1 MYPILFVESAT
12 SFNTNGIGRLS
23 DALSCKVTEQR
34 NGIYELEMSYQMYG
48 QHYSD
53 IGLRKII
60 VAKPSANGTIQP
72 FRIYKITKPI
82 NGKVTVYAQHISYDL
97 SKNTCMPQTVA
108 ASNAACNA
116 ALQGLKNTAVEA
128 CPFTFT
134 TDVTTVASY
143 NQTTPASIKQRMGG
157 VEGSILDQFGGEYEY
172 DNFTVRLLK
181 NRGTTRNITLRYGK
195 NITDLN
201 QEENIN
207 DTVTGI
213 VPFWIDSEGN
223 RLRLLTERVILSPN
237 HAGYS
242 NHMVVPLDMS
252 GEWEEQPT
260 EEQLRAAATVYVNR
274 QGFGVPKVSTKV
286 SFVNLADTE
295 EYRDILP
302 LQNVNLCDTV
312 TVQFEKLGISTT
324 AKITETVYDVLKE
337 KYDSIQVGELRSNFS
352 TTITGIESDMTQSI
366 DTAKKRIL
374 ADIDTDTQDI
384 VNNATA
390 WITSADGHV
399 IAIKN
404 SDGEWTDLLFT
415 EYNDPPRNVLRINA
429 NGIGFSSNG
438 VDGPFYSA
446 WTIDGSFNADYINT
460 GILRGA
466 SGENYWNMQ
475 TGEFCLASTSKLK
488 LMNTTFTGVNLPTNS
503 NYPASS
509 WSTDDEKA
517 SHVGQTYKNT
527 STGKTYI
534 YRKRGSGLLLTF
546 DSQCATESGYDY
558 VKIYYLKNGTWYESS
573 KFDGGYNGST
583 NNIAGKQVY
592 IPANEF
598 YFQWYTDGSVVAWG
612 YRIASIVSV
621 SENKTGI
628 NYFTQKS
635 SDPRPSISW
644 ATINIGSSA
653 LPESSHNYGSGEN
666 SGYLM
671 TSASDPYYW
680 EEYDPTISSYV
691 SDMANSGASEELTQE
706 EIFNILTNNG
716 QTQGLYL
723 QNGKIYLNGQ
733 YLQTGQIA
741 IGGSS
746 YNTSPTLL
754 IRDSYN
760 NTIGSWTKDGIVAN
774 RGQFGIFTIDGS
786 NNAIYVPASTY
797 YIQSEVQF
805 ELPEKA
811 YTKYFYF
818 NPLLDGFESDFYVN
832 WKFDFIDWEIDP
844 DTGTPIEPAHPDTY
858 QGFKFYVELQRRYG
872 FAGSWK
878 KVQEYTTYKNTYTE
892 TGSATGQFGPI
903 DHTFGENGNLY
914 RIKFVL
920 KSGHGQWYLG
930 AQIWVNNVTKPKI
943 TKQGIYGNFIG
954 SFSGSAILRGLSFG
968 IFDYDEESSC
978 LSAEYGDDDNLK
990 LGRLSA
996 TMNIKRKNSG
1006 TTQSVTWSTS
1016 DKRAKRNI
1024 KDLETDLSIKLIDG
1038 TIPKSF
1044 RYKHIEGYHYGMIAQ
1059 DAREL
1064 LDSLG
1069 EETSQ
1074 LEHSME
1080 IPDEETG
1087 MEDQRTIDYHEY
1099 IPHLINYVKYLKA
1112 EIEKLKGRNE

>member
-1 MYPILFVESAT
+1 MYPILFAESAT
-12 SFNTNGIGRLS
+12 LFNTNGIGRLS

-82 NGKVTVYAQHISYDL
+82 NGKVTVYAQHITYDL
-97 SKNTCMPQTVA
+97 SKNVCMPQTVA

-128 CPFTFT
+128 CPFTFI

-237 HAGYS
+237 HASYS

-302 LQNVNLCDTV
+302 LQNVNLCDTI

-415 EYNDPPRNVLRINA
+415 DYNDPPRNVLRINA

-558 VKIYYLKNGTWYESS
+558 VKIYYLENGTWYESS

-592 IPANEF
+592 IPTNEF

-621 SENKTGI
+621 SENETGI

-691 SDMANSGASEELTQE
+691 SDMASSGASEELTQE

-774 RGQFGIFTIDGS
+774 RGQFGIFTIDGT
-786 NNAIYVPASTY
+786 NNQITVPSSTAYFFGPEDVEVNDNKATIKYIY
-797 YIQSEVQF
+797 I
-805 ELPEKA
+805 
-811 YTKYFYF
+811 
-818 NPLLDGFESDFYVN
+818 NPYMDGYESDFTLY
-832 WKFDFIDWEIDP
+832 FDAIFSDGHYMD
-844 DTGTPIEPAHPDTY
+844 DGTYIERAHTTEWR
-858 QGFKFYVELQRRYG
+858 GIRFYVSLQRRYG
-872 FAGSWK
+872 FDGSWSQIERK
-878 KVQEYTTYKNTYTE
+878 TYTYSE
-892 TGSATGQFGPI
+892 EKNYYGSFSGL
-903 DHTFGENGNLY
+903 DHTFGDQGNLY
-914 RIKFVL
+914 RIKFYAYKGIEMDSVNL
-920 KSGHGQWYLG
+920 KFYT
-930 AQIWVNNVTKPKI
+930 INVARPKI
-943 TKQGIYGNFIG
+943 SKNGIVGNFTG
-954 SFSGSAILRGLSFG
+954 TFNGSASLRGVSFG
-968 IFDYDEESSC
+968 IFDYDEEAFC

-990 LGRLSA
+990 LGRLS
-996 TMNIKRKNSG
+996 TVMNIKRKNSG